1 MEGECLGYPGA
12 FIVASQLLDGILPP
26 MAGKSPQP
34 SHEPPI
40 KAPVTLMKQ
49 WGWGTD
55 AKATAP
61 QTAAQTLNEELKDPS
76 SVQSFHLPCEPALM
90 GLTAGC
96 R

>member
-1 MEGECLGYPGA
+1 MT
-12 FIVASQLLDGILPP
+12 
-26 MAGKSPQP
+26 GKAPQP
-34 SHEPPI
+34 SHEPPF

>member
-1 MEGECLGYPGA
+1 MPGIPRGFHCGQPA
-12 FIVASQLLDGILPP
+12 PRWNTAP
-26 MAGKSPQP
+26 MAGKAPQP
-34 SHEPPI
+34 SHEPSF

-76 SVQSFHLPCEPALM
+76 SVQSFHVPCEPALM